1 MFRLAC
7 FLGKEAGWN
16 PAVRK
21 RSRSRSAGS
30 PECAATFHEICGGAR
45 SIRTWTILL
54 ELGDQRGV
62 RKMSRCDAGIARRG
76 LHSLSQFLLKPRQ
89 LRGISWRSS
98 SAKRRWIEQE
108 RRKDKTSPPIWRG
121 PDVGQID

>member
-1 MFRLAC
+1 MGHNVSAGLL
-7 FLGKEAGWN
+7 LGKEASWN

-45 SIRTWTILL
+45 SIRTRTILL

-62 RKMSRCDAGIARRG
+62 RKIRRCDAGIARRG

-89 LRGISWRSS
+89 
-98 SAKRRWIEQE
+98 
-108 RRKDKTSPPIWRG
+108 RG
-121 PDVGQID
+121 PVARHKWAQQQRQEKMD